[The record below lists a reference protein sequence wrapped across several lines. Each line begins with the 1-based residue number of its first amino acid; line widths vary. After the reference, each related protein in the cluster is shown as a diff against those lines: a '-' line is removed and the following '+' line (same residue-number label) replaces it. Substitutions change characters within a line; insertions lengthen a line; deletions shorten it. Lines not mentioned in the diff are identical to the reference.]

1 MFPAVFGS
9 IAWFAFGNY
18 SVVYSV
24 INALWG
30 IVFIE
35 YWKRKEVD
43 LSCRWE
49 TKNVSV
55 VRTKRKE
62 FHAEK
67 QVLDPATGESV
78 GTFSVYKRFARQILQ
93 VPFVFLS
100 AGALGAIIATCFA
113 IEIFISEIY
122 TGPFKQ
128 YLVGFFFFFFST
140 DGS

>member
-9 IAWFAFGNY
+9 LAWLSFGNY
-18 SVVYSV
+18 SVVYSLV
-24 INALWG
+24 NALWG

-49 TKNVSV
+49 TKGVSV
-55 VRTKRKE
+55 VRTKRRE
-62 FHAEK
+62 FHADK
-67 QVLDPATGESV
+67 QVQDPATGEV
-78 GTFSVYKRFARQILQ
+78 NGVFPVYKRLSRQILQ
-93 VPFVFLS
+93 VPFTFLS
-100 AGALGAIIATCFA
+100 AGALGVIIASCFA

-128 YLVGFFFFFFST
+128 YLVCLASLL
-140 DGS
+140 SLLV